1 MSVADV
7 RWDANGL
14 APVVIAD
21 AASGAVLTLAYAN
34 REALERTLASGSTW
48 LWSRSRGALWNK
60 GATSGHTQ
68 RVVSVALDCDG
79 DALLYRVIPN
89 GPACHTGAASCF
101 GQPLPLA
108 ATASADAAAD
118 AAAHADAT
126 SHASATAAGAGATA
140 NGEPGAAFA
149 RAVGELA
156 RVIADRKTNPVEGS
170 YTAKLFAGG
179 VDRIG
184 KKIGEEAT
192 EVVIAA
198 KNADKRELV
207 WETADLLYH
216 ALVLLAERG
225 VALDEIGAELS
236 RRARPSA

>member
-1 MSVADV
+1 MKTLPEI
-7 RWDANGL
+7 RWDADGL

-21 AASGAVLTLAYAN
+21 AATGAVLTLAYAN
-34 REALERTLASGSTW
+34 REALERTLATGSTW
-48 LWSRSRGALWNK
+48 LWSRSRNELWNK
-60 GATSGHTQ
+60 GTTSGNTQ
-68 RVVSVALDCDG
+68 RVVSVSVDCDA
-79 DALLYRVIPN
+79 DALLYRVVPN

-101 GQPLPLA
+101 ATTLPLDDA
-108 ATASADAAAD
+108 AEAPDAAAF
-118 AAAHADAT
+118 
-126 SHASATAAGAGATA
+126 ATAIGA
-140 NGEPGAAFA
+140 
-149 RAVGELA
+149 LA
-156 RVIADRKTNPVEGS
+156 RTIDSRKRHPIEGS

-198 KNADKRELV
+198 KNADRGELV

-225 VALDEIGAELS
+225 VSLDEVGAELS
-236 RRARPSA
+236 RRAKPTD